1 MGAIANLFGYVLNFL
16 YNWLQNYGFA
26 IILFTALLKVIML
39 PISIKQQKAM
49 KKSQK
54 LQDEINKINLK
65 FKNNPEMIQR
75 ETLELYKREKVS
87 PFSGCLSS
95 ILQLVI
101 FISVFYLV
109 SRPLTYMKKADT
121 SLINSYEQIVTEQN
135 NNQKLN
141 YPEIAII
148 EYVNKMDL
156 SDGQDDLDKKKNEY
170 EQLHLNM
177 NFFGLD
183 LSMVPSQNYKDIK
196 VFIIPALYVVITF
209 VNIKITNNM
218 TGNKKKKAEDSVK
231 ELAEKNSASDDDK
244 KSTSNNDESM
254 QDSLNQMTR
263 SMNYTIPIMSIAIA
277 IIAPLGLSLY
287 WLVSNVLQLLERFI
301 LTRGD
306 KE

>member
-1 MGAIANLFGYVLNFL
+1 MGTIANLFGYVLNFL

-26 IILFTALLKVIML
+26 IILFTILLKAIML

-95 ILQLVI
+95 ILQLII
-101 FISVFYLV
+101 FLSVFYLV
-109 SRPLTYMKKADT
+109 SRPLTYMKKVDA
-121 SLINSYEQIVTEQN
+121 SLINNYEQIVTEQN
-135 NNQKLN
+135 DNQKLN

-156 SDGQDDLDKKKNEY
+156 SDGQDNLEQKKEEY
-170 EQLHLNM
+170 NQLHLNM

-196 VFIIPALYVVITF
+196 VFIIPALYVIITF

-218 TGNKKKKAEDSVK
+218 TNNKKKNENDVK
-231 ELAEKNSASDDDK
+231 TLAEKNDVSDDNK
-244 KSTSNNDESM
+244 KTSSDNDESM
-254 QDSLNQMTR
+254 EDSLNQMTR
-263 SMNYTIPIMSIAIA
+263 SMNYTIPIMSVAIA
-277 IIAPLGLSLY
+277 LIAPLGLSLY
-287 WLVSNVLQLLERFI
+287 WLVSNVLQMLERFI
-301 LTRGD
+301 ITRVD

>member
-1 MGAIANLFGYVLNFL
+1 MGTIANLFGYVLNFL

-26 IILFTALLKVIML
+26 IILFTILLKAIML

-95 ILQLVI
+95 ILQLII

-109 SRPLTYMKKADT
+109 SRPLTYMKKVDA
-121 SLINSYEQIVTEQN
+121 SLINNYEQIVTEQN
-135 NNQKLN
+135 DNQKLN

-156 SDGQDDLDKKKNEY
+156 SDGQDNLEQKKEEY
-170 EQLHLNM
+170 NQLHLNM

-196 VFIIPALYVVITF
+196 VFIIPALYVIITF

-218 TGNKKKKAEDSVK
+218 TNNKKKNENDVK
-231 ELAEKNSASDDDK
+231 TLAEKNDVSDDNK
-244 KSTSNNDESM
+244 KTSSDNDESM
-254 QDSLNQMTR
+254 EDSLNQMTR
-263 SMNYTIPIMSIAIA
+263 SMNYTIPIMSVAIA
-277 IIAPLGLSLY
+277 LIAPLGLSLY
-287 WLVSNVLQLLERFI
+287 WLVSNVLQMLERFI
-301 LTRGD
+301 ITRVD